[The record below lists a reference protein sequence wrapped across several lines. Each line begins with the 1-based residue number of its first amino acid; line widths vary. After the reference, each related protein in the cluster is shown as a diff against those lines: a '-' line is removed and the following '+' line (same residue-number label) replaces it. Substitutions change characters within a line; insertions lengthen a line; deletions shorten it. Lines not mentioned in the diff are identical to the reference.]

1 MVNIISLTDSWG
13 TQKGG
18 INSFNYDLL
27 CSLAKLDLE
36 DLSLYCVV
44 LNIDKAG
51 LEDAEGKGIKII
63 NLKSQEFSDAF
74 VPFILK
80 SINGEDA
87 KNYFIGHDVISGK
100 LPMNVSFNQS
110 ITVNS

>member
-1 MVNIISLTDSWG
+1 MDNLSSIHYICLFLNLSIMVNIISLTDSWG

-51 LEDAEGKGIKII
+51 LEDAEGKGIRII

-80 SINGEDA
+80 SLTVFTTD
-87 KNYFIGHDVISGK
+87 YY
-100 LPMNVSFNQS
+100 S
-110 ITVNS
+110 IFYR